1 MVVIPDRTQAFAG
14 SPGIA
19 FVGRRVDLETLVDFD
34 RLLRIA
40 GTEVNKIQYLGG
52 LSLLIS
58 FNDKEAAREFLDAKV
73 VWGPWFSKLELWNGQ
88 SLSYERVVWL
98 KVAGVPLHILEH
110 GTLEQIGA
118 LFGKVLHVPKLMDGE
133 RDLSVCRVGI
143 LMGES
148 PRISEFVALKWK
160 DRCYRVWVEE
170 DKDDWIPNCLGRPV
184 SVAFSGLS
192 PMQSS
197 PVGNPQ
203 ADRFLDKEGSG
214 KLVGRVG
221 GDVSGHSV
229 PESFMGKGS
238 SSNGEAESNVGLN
251 LEEGSTSKVD
261 GDSPRNIFY
270 FKSKK
275 RSRRCRRKASWA
287 QSRGKIVNKG
297 DCLDSSEKERP
308 IKRNR
313 AQISEASDELF
324 SFRAQEAV
332 SRDLFS
338 LNRLLDHVAKD
349 KVEKGVP
356 EPECPSVPF
365 APQPQ
370 PKDTLFDL
378 NNVASSSVSGVQ
390 IRILKPAGTRL
401 VRAGMGLRSRVGLQ
415 RLNRRWKLLLIY
427 VISWG

>member
-1 MVVIPDRTQAFAG
+1 MVVIPDRTQDFAG
-14 SPGIA
+14 SPGIVL
-19 FVGRRVDLETLVDFD
+19 VGRIVDLETLVDFD

-73 VWGPWFSKLELWNGQ
+73 VWGPWFSNLELWNGQ

-98 KVAGVPLHILEH
+98 KVAGVPLHILEP

-118 LFGKVLHVPKLMDGE
+118 LFGKVLRVPKLMDGE
-133 RDLSVCRVGI
+133 QDLSVCRVGI

-148 PRISEFVALKWK
+148 PKIREFVALKWK

-170 DKDDWIPNCLGRPV
+170 DKDDWIPDCLGRPV
-184 SVAFSGLS
+184 SVAFSDLS
-192 PMQSS
+192 SMQSS

-203 ADRFLDKEGSG
+203 VDRNLVNEGSG
-214 KLVGRVG
+214 KLDGHVE

-238 SSNGEAESNVGLN
+238 SFNVEAESNVGLN
-251 LEEGSTSKVD
+251 LEEGSTSKVV

-270 FKSKK
+270 FKSRK

-287 QSRGKIVNKG
+287 QSRGKIDG
-297 DCLDSSEKERP
+297 LDSFEKERP
-308 IKRNR
+308 IKRNT
-313 AQISEASDELF
+313 AQISEASDDLF
-324 SFRAQEAV
+324 NFRAQEAV

-338 LNRLLDHVAKD
+338 LNRLLDQVSKD

-365 APQPQ
+365 NPQPQ

-378 NNVASSSVSGVQ
+378 NNVASSSVSGGCKFELSSLQ
-390 IRILKPAGTRL
+390 EL
-401 VRAGMGLRSRVGLQ
+401 VWCGQG
-415 RLNRRWKLLLIY
+415 
-427 VISWG
+427 WG